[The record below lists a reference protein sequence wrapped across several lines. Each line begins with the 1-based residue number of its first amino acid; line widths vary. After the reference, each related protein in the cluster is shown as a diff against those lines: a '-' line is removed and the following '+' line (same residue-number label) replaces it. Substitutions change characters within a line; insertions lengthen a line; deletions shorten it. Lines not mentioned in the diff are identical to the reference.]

1 MFNYLTAPDRAVG
14 YQLVIKKQ
22 KLKTMNKLIYF
33 AAGLVAM
40 VLAGSCQEIDYL
52 DGNTG
57 VKFQVTA
64 GDVVTKAIADGTNID
79 VLYWELY
86 GADPVSASSP
96 LGEGVV
102 RDNDGDKT
110 FTVELK
116 LVADQDYNIVF
127 WAQVDGQNHYVVDD
141 LRNIQINTYA
151 DEKANDE
158 TRAAFFAVYPFHT
171 DNGVSI
177 NETVELTRPFAQ
189 INFGA
194 TTYETSLN
202 LVNNGKIKVE
212 STAVTVTKIASSFNT
227 LTGEGEGETAVT
239 FEAAA
244 TPNLDEDQKTK
255 LLSVGNDTYFWLGMN
270 YLIVTG
276 NSDNVKVDM
285 TFNTN
290 MGVVTHSVE
299 NVPVKENYRTNILGN
314 LLTTDAKFEV
324 VVDERFEGT
333 YFGEPFVELPPYDD
347 ATSTYSISTP
357 EQLLYVALG
366 GESFDGQ
373 VVKLADDIDLS
384 GEEWTPAGT
393 AEAPFKGTFDG
404 NNKKI
409 TGLSIDA
416 DYAAMFA
423 YTAEGVTIK
432 DLTLENVDINSS
444 KYAAALVCCAEKNL
458 TVENVTVSGNI
469 NATSYAAGIVL
480 MNNDDDD
487 AVVIR
492 NCVNNATVTSKRAS
506 GIAAWV
512 TGGTV
517 IENVVNNG
525 NVTGTINANGI
536 VNRIAGTVNNA
547 VNYGTII
554 GEGTEASS
562 GIASVLSGTT
572 TFSYCFNYGD
582 VTTKADN
589 PNSSAAGILGQT
601 PSAAVTL
608 SYCANYGDITA
619 EQSYAAGIAYSLYGN
634 VKANYCYNE
643 GEVSG
648 ADGAGAI
655 APKAQYGT
663 GDKATCCLNAGVV
676 TSAKGS
682 VYQGSYKNESCYYY
696 NGNDLFAVADGSV
709 ADAAVALAV
718 LNGGA
723 DADFFVVDGGKIV
736 VDNN

>member
-1 MFNYLTAPDRAVG
+1 MKKLVYWAMSLAAVFTAV
-14 YQLVIKKQ
+14 
-22 KLKTMNKLIYF
+22 
-33 AAGLVAM
+33 
-40 VLAGSCQEIDYL
+40 SCQKEINYL
-52 DGNTG
+52 DGNTN
-57 VKFQVTA
+57 VKFEVNA
-64 GDVVTKAIADGTNID
+64 GEIATKAIADGTNID

-86 GADPVSASSP
+86 GADPKTASSP
-96 LGEGVV
+96 LGEGIV
-102 RDNDGDKT
+102 RDSDGNKT

-116 LVADQDYNIVF
+116 LVADQNYNIVF

-141 LRNIQINTYA
+141 LRNVQINTYA

-171 DNGVSI
+171 ENGSSI
-177 NETVELTRPFAQ
+177 NETITLYRPFSQ
-189 INFGA
+189 LNFGA

-202 LVNNGKIKVE
+202 LVNNGRVKVE
-212 STAVTVTKIASSFNT
+212 STAVTVTNIASSFNT
-227 LTGEGEGETAVT
+227 LTGEGEGEAAVT
-239 FEAAA
+239 FAAAA
-244 TPNLDEDQKTK
+244 TPNLDADQGNK
-255 LLSVGNDTYFWLGMN
+255 LLSVADDTYYWLGMN

-276 NSDNVKVDM
+276 NADNVKVDM

-290 MGVVTHSVE
+290 MGVVEHSVE
-299 NVPVKENYRTNILGN
+299 NVPVKENYRTNIIGN

-324 VVDERFEGT
+324 IVDEEFEGT
-333 YFGEPFVELPPYDD
+333 YFGEPFVELPPYD
-347 ATSTYSISTP
+347 ATTSTYSISTA
-357 EQLLYVALG
+357 EQLLYVALS

-373 VVKLADDIDLS
+373 VVMLTDDIDFN
-384 GEEWTPAGT
+384 GQAWTPVGT
-393 AEAPFKGTFDG
+393 ADAPFKGTFDG

-409 TGLSIDA
+409 SGLAIDA

-423 YTAEGVTIK
+423 YTEEGVTIK
-432 DLTLENVDINSS
+432 DLTLENVNINSS
-444 KYAAALVCCAEKNL
+444 KYAAAVVCCAEKNL
-458 TVENVTVSGNI
+458 TIENVTVSGNI
-469 NATSYAAGIVL
+469 NAASYAAGIVL

-487 AVVIR
+487 ALVIR

-525 NVTGTINANGI
+525 NVTGSINANGI

-554 GEGTEASS
+554 GEGSEASS
-562 GIASVLSGTT
+562 GIASVLTGAT
-572 TFSYCFNYGD
+572 TFCYCYNYGN

-589 PNSSAAGILGQT
+589 PNSTAAGILGQT

-608 SYCANYGDITA
+608 SYCVNYGDITA

-634 VKANYCYNE
+634 VKANYCYNA
-643 GEVSG
+643 GVVSG

-655 APKAQYGT
+655 APKAQYGA
-663 GDKATCCLNAGVV
+663 GDKASYCLNAGAV
-676 TSAKGS
+676 TSSNGK
-682 VYQGSYKNESCYYY
+682 VYQGSYLNESCYYY
-696 NGNDLFAVADGSV
+696 NGNDLLAVTDGSV
-709 ADAAVALAV
+709 VDAAVALAV

-723 DADFFVVDGGKIV
+723 DTEFFTVDAGKIV
-736 VDNN
+736 VANN

>member
-1 MFNYLTAPDRAVG
+1 MKK
-14 YQLVIKKQ
+14 LVYWA
-22 KLKTMNKLIYF
+22 M
-33 AAGLVAM
+33 GLVA
-40 VLAGSCQEIDYL
+40 VLTAGSCQKEINYL
-52 DGNTG
+52 DGNIN
-57 VKFQVTA
+57 VKFEVNA
-64 GDVVTKAIADGTNID
+64 GEIATKAIADGTNID

-86 GADPVSASSP
+86 GADPASAASP

-102 RDNDGDKT
+102 RDSDGNKT

-127 WAQVDGQNHYVVDD
+127 WAQVDGQTHYVVDD
-141 LRNIQINTYA
+141 LRNVQINSYA

-158 TRAAFFAVYPFHT
+158 TRAAFFGVYPFHT
-171 DNGVSI
+171 ENGVAI
-177 NETVELTRPFAQ
+177 NETLTLNRPFSQ
-189 INFGA
+189 LNFGA

-212 STAVTVTKIASSFNT
+212 STAVTVTNIASSFNT

-244 TPNLDEDQKTK
+244 TPNLDADQGNK
-255 LLSVGNDTYFWLGMN
+255 LLSVGNETYYWLGMN

-276 NSDNVKVDM
+276 NADNVKVDM

-290 MGVVTHSVE
+290 MGIVEHSVE
-299 NVPVKENYRTNILGN
+299 NVPVKENFRTNILGN
-314 LLTTDAKFEV
+314 LLTTGAKFEV
-324 VVDERFEGT
+324 VIDEEFVGT
-333 YFGEPFVELPPYDD
+333 YFGEPFVELPPYD
-347 ATSTYSISTP
+347 ATTATYSISTP
-357 EQLLYVALG
+357 EQLLYVALS

-373 VVKLADDIDLS
+373 IVELATDIDFA
-384 GEEWTPAGT
+384 GEAWTPVGT
-393 AEAPFKGTFDG
+393 ADAPFKGTFDG
-404 NNKKI
+404 NNKMI
-409 TGLSIDA
+409 SGLAIDA

-423 YTAEGVTIK
+423 YTGEGVIIK
-432 DLTLENVDINSS
+432 DLTLENVNVNSS
-444 KYAAALVCCAEKNL
+444 KYAAAVVCCAEKNL
-458 TVENVTVSGNI
+458 IVENVTVSGTV
-469 NATSYAAGIVL
+469 NAASYAAGIVL

-487 AVVIR
+487 ALVIK

-525 NVTGTINANGI
+525 NVTGSINANGI
-536 VNRIAGTVNNA
+536 VNRIAGTVTNA
-547 VNYGTII
+547 VNNGTII
-554 GEGTEASS
+554 GAGAEASS
-562 GIASVLSGTT
+562 GIASILAGAT
-572 TFSYCFNYGD
+572 TFSNCHNYGD
-582 VTTKADN
+582 VTTKADD
-589 PNSSAAGILGQT
+589 PNASAAGILGQT
-601 PSAAVTL
+601 PGSAVTL

-634 VKANYCYNE
+634 VNASYCYNE
-643 GEVSG
+643 GVVSG

-676 TSAKGS
+676 TSANGT

-696 NGNDLFAVADGSV
+696 NGDELFAVADGSSV
-709 ADAAVALAV
+709 DAVTALAV

-723 DADFFVVDGGKIV
+723 NAEFFVIAGGKIV
-736 VDNN
+736 VANN

>member
-1 MFNYLTAPDRAVG
+1 MKKLVYWAMGLAAVLT
-14 YQLVIKKQ
+14 
-22 KLKTMNKLIYF
+22 
-33 AAGLVAM
+33 
-40 VLAGSCQEIDYL
+40 AGSCQKEINYL
-52 DGNTG
+52 DGNTN
-57 VKFQVTA
+57 VVFQVSTGEIA
-64 GDVVTKAIADGTNID
+64 TKAIADGTNID

-86 GADPVSASSP
+86 GADPASAATP

-110 FTVELK
+110 FTVNLK

-227 LTGEGEGETAVT
+227 LTGEGEGETVVT

-244 TPNLDEDQKTK
+244 TPNLDEDQKSK
-255 LLSVGNDTYFWLGMN
+255 LLSVGKETYYWLGMN

-290 MGVVTHSVE
+290 KGVVKHSVE

-324 VVDERFEGT
+324 VIDEEFVGT
-333 YFGEPFVELPPYDD
+333 YFGEPFVELPPYD
-347 ATSTYSISTP
+347 ATTSTYSISTP
-357 EQLLYVALG
+357 EQLLYVALS

-373 VVKLADDIDLS
+373 VIKLVEDIDLN
-384 GEEWTPAGT
+384 GEMWTPVGT

-409 TGLSIDA
+409 SGLAIDA

-423 YTAEGVTIK
+423 YTDEGVTIK
-432 DLTLENVDINSS
+432 DLTLENVNINSS

-458 TVENVTVSGNI
+458 TVENVAVSGDI
-469 NATSYAAGIVL
+469 NATSYAAGIVV

-492 NCVNNATVTSKRAS
+492 NCVNDATVTSKRAS

-517 IENVVNNG
+517 IEHVVNNG
-525 NVTGTINANGI
+525 NITGSISANGI
-536 VNRIAGTVNNA
+536 VNRIAGTVANA
-547 VNYGTII
+547 VNNGTII

-562 GIASVLSGTT
+562 GIASILTGAT
-572 TFSYCFNYGD
+572 TFSYCYNYGN
-582 VTTKADN
+582 VTTKANN

-643 GEVSG
+643 GSVSG

-655 APKAQYGT
+655 APKAQYGS

-676 TSAKGS
+676 TSANGT

-696 NGNDLFAVADGSV
+696 NGNDLLAVTDGSV
-709 ADAAVALAV
+709 VDAAAALAV

-723 DADFFVVDGGKIV
+723 DASFFAVVGGKV
-736 VDNN
+736 VVANN